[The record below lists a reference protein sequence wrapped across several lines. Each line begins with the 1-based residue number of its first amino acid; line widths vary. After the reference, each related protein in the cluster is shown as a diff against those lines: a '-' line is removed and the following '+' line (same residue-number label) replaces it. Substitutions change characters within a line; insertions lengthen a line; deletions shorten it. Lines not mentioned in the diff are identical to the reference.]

1 MGTHKKYEDMEQ
13 TTTRNKQSAMINKL
27 RDSMSDQER
36 KDFNAALIAE
46 ARALIEKGDRMM
58 EAEVED
64 IRKQLG
70 DVPEMLSMSY
80 IAEHYFGKSRTWLYQ
95 RINGN
100 KVNGKPAYF
109 TRAERKQ
116 LQEALRD
123 VGQRLSAITLV

>member
-1 MGTHKKYEDMEQ
+1 MEQ